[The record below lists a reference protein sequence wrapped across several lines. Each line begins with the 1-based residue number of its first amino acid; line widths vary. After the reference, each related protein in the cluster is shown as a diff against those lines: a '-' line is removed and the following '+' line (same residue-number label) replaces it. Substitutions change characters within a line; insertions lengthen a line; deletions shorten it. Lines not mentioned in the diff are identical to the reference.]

1 MDDIERNSRTPVN
14 LKGGGLLSF
23 GNFETNIYLLSKNSL
38 LFFIS
43 IVYGLYISCIFRI
56 FSTQKSVV
64 HFLVKKGFLL
74 KLVSILKS
82 NNI

>member
-43 IVYGLYISCIFRI
+43 IVYGL
-56 FSTQKSVV
+56 
-64 HFLVKKGFLL
+64 
-74 KLVSILKS
+74 
-82 NNI
+82 